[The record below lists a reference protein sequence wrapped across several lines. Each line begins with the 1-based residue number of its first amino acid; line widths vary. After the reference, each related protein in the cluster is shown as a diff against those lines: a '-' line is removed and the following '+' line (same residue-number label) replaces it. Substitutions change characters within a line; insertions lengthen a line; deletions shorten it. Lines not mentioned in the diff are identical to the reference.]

1 MSDNIPGNKSGNS
14 SGNSSISNDEKRQ
27 ESRLTAQ
34 ETLFLELSL
43 PNESEQAPKMVV
55 CSTIDISA
63 NGLQVSMDHTLPAGS
78 IHQLGIELENPP
90 QRFHLVGE
98 VKWCRPGENSGFL
111 IGFAL
116 YESDDTDIEVW
127 KQAMAE
133 RFG

>member
-1 MSDNIPGNKSGNS
+1 MSNNNSNNS
-14 SGNSSISNDEKRQ
+14 SKNSSNDQDKRQ
-27 ESRLTAQ
+27 ESRLITQ

-43 PNESEQAPKMVV
+43 PNESEQTPKMVV
-55 CSTIDISA
+55 CSTVDISA
-63 NGLQVSMDHTLPAGS
+63 NGLQVAMDDTLPAGS

-98 VKWCRPGENSGFL
+98 VKWCRPRENSGFL

-116 YESDDTDIEVW
+116 YESDDTDIEAW

>member
-1 MSDNIPGNKSGNS
+1 MSDNS
-14 SGNSSISNDEKRQ
+14 EKRQ
-27 ESRLTAQ
+27 ETRLTAQ

-43 PNESEQAPKMVV
+43 PNAADQAPTMVV
-55 CSTIDISA
+55 CNTIDISA
-63 NGLQVSMDHTLPAGS
+63 NGLQVAMDNTLPAGS

-98 VKWCRPGENSGFL
+98 VKWCRPHDSSGYL

-116 YESDDTDIEVW
+116 YESDDTDIEAW

>member
-1 MSDNIPGNKSGNS
+1 MSDNS
-14 SGNSSISNDEKRQ
+14 EKRQ
-27 ESRLTAQ
+27 ETRLTAQ

-43 PNESEQAPKMVV
+43 PNAADQAPTMVV
-55 CSTIDISA
+55 CNTIDISA
-63 NGLQVSMDHTLPAGS
+63 NGLQVAMDNTLPAGS

-98 VKWCRPGENSGFL
+98 VKWCRPHVSLGYL

-116 YESDDTDIEVW
+116 YESDDTDIEAW